1 MKCTTCNTKLD
12 LRKKSSYTYASYALG
27 ESVMD
32 DMLKKN
38 QWVFCNRS
46 CKLKA
51 DADFLAGD
59 FKSKHGKKKIDF
71 KP

>member
-38 QWVFCNRS
+38 QWVFLQPIVQNES
-46 CKLKA
+46 
-51 DADFLAGD
+51 
-59 FKSKHGKKKIDF
+59 
-71 KP
+71 